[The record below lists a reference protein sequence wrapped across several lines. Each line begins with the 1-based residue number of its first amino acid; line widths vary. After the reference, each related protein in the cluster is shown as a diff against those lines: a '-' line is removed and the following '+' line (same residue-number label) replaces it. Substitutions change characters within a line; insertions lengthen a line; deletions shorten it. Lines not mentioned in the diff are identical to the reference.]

1 MSLWVELPAP
11 LNAEQLLARVQERG
25 VNFLPGRYFSAR
37 RAHTRGLRLS
47 FGGLA
52 PEQITRGVQILG
64 EAARRELAVSAVSAN
79 FEPAA
84 ALV

>member
-11 LNAEQLLARVQERG
+11 LTAEHLLSRVQERG
-25 VNFLPGRYFSAR
+25 VSFLPGPFFSAR
-37 RAHTRGLRLS
+37 RSHTRGLRIS
-47 FGGLA
+47 FGGLT
-52 PEQITRGVQILG
+52 PDEISRGIQIIG
-64 EAARRELAVSAVSAN
+64 ETASQDLAAISSRAS